1 MAHFA
6 QLDDSNIVTTV
17 YVIADADCLDGD
29 GNESEAVGV
38 AFCESLFGSG
48 TYKQTSYN
56 GNIRKQYAWVGDTY
70 DTAKNVYIRPKPP
83 YASWV
88 LNSDNDWEAP
98 LALPSDDNFPGYDWN
113 ESAYQADNTTGWV
126 LKDLVIP
133 S

>member
-6 QLDDSNIVTTV
+6 ELDENNIVTSV

-70 DTAKNVYIRPKPP
+70 DTAKDVYIRPKPH
-83 YASWV
+83 ASWV

-98 LALPSDDNFPGYDWN
+98 LALPDNNFPGYDWD
-113 ESAYQADNTTGWV
+113 ESAYQADNNTGWV
-126 LKDLVIP
+126 ARNLTLP